1 MSAAGMHEE
10 QAQIKHEEEDEDAH
24 EPDPEPTP
32 EEEEEEQ
39 QEEEGGDDE
48 GALEEESLPSTLFY
62 GVRGQQARLRPS
74 MQCSPGLD
82 PLRSAVQCKP
92 MVEQLLGGILL

>member
-1 MSAAGMHEE
+1 MHEE
-10 QAQIKHEEEDEDAH
+10 QAQIKHEKEDEDAH
-24 EPDPEPTP
+24 EPDPGPKP
-32 EEEEEEQ
+32 EEKEERKQ
-39 QEEEGGDDE
+39 EGGDEE
-48 GALEEESLPSTLFY
+48 GALEGESLPSTLFY

-74 MQCSPGLD
+74 MQCSPGVD

>member
-1 MSAAGMHEE
+1 MHEE
-10 QAQIKHEEEDEDAH
+10 QAQIKHKEEDEDVH
-24 EPDPEPTP
+24 EPDSGPKP
-32 EEEEEEQ
+32 EEKEERQ
-39 QEEEGGDDE
+39 QEGGDEE
-48 GALEEESLPSTLFY
+48 GALEGESLPSTLFY

-82 PLRSAVQCKP
+82 SLRSAVQCKP